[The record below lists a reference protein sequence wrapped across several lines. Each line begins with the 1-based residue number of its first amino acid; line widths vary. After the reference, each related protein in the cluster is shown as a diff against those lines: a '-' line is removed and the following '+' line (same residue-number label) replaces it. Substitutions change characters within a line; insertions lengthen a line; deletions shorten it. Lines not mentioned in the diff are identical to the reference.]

1 MAGKGGD
8 ENDTSTFDSFRLWLR
23 TAFHA
28 DQDIFASI
36 PTFPAFSQVF
46 GLLAHWPL
54 FSPLSLLSELCH
66 LLIGLCVNFISTMW
80 QSNVDGG
87 EDVLCRCLMTW

>member
-46 GLLAHWPL
+46 GLLTHWPL
-54 FSPLSLLSELCH
+54 FSRLSLLSELRH
-66 LLIGLCVNFISTMW
+66 LLIGLCGNFTSTMLP
-80 QSNVDGG
+80 SNVDGG
-87 EDVLCRCLMTW
+87 KVVKLA